1 LFYAASSSSVY
12 LLLSDVVN
20 QICSFVGKTLITSFP
35 KFYFNKLCLL
45 KNQESRHSFIFIGV
59 FAKLNTIGILLY
71 DRLSRPDSTR
81 IAPGLL

>member
-35 KFYFNKLCLL
+35 KFYFNKLCLTE
-45 KNQESRHSFIFIGV
+45 KSRVTSFIYIHWCFC
-59 FAKLNTIGILLY
+59 
-71 DRLSRPDSTR
+71 
-81 IAPGLL
+81 